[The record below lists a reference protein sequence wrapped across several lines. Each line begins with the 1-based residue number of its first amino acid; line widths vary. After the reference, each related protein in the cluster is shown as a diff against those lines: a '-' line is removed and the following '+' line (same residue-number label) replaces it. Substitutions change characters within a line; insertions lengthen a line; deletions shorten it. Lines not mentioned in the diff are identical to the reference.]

1 MAAQPHTIDRTLE
14 TPVERV
20 DLAIEGMSCASCAA
34 RIEEGLGRVEGV
46 AQAAVN
52 FAAERATV
60 QFDPGRTDV
69 AHLLR
74 AVRDLGYG
82 VATARAVIPIRG
94 MSCASCVNTIE
105 GALRA
110 APGVLAADV
119 NLASERAS
127 VDYLAG
133 VTDVGALRRAI
144 EDVGYEALAPEAGEG
159 PPDRE
164 REARRRE
171 IRTLRRKFL
180 VGAALTLPV
189 LLGTLPHML
198 PPAVAWLHRA
208 LPAAWPAVHGLGNP
222 WLLLAF
228 TTPVQ
233 WWVGWQFHRGFWA
246 MLRHRTA
253 DMNTLVSIGTNAAY
267 LYSVAVTAY
276 PAGLTPAGA
285 APQTYYETAAVLM
298 TLIVLGRW
306 LEARARGRTSEAIK
320 KLMGLQARTA
330 RVLRDGREV
339 DIPVEDVQ
347 VGDRVRVRPGEK
359 VPVDGVILEGQSA
372 LDESMLTG
380 ESLPLEKGPGD
391 PVIGATLNKTGSFT
405 FEARKVGRDTALAQI
420 IRLVEEAQGSKA
432 PIQRL
437 ADRIAGVFVPIVIAV
452 ALVTFA
458 LWLLLGPPP
467 AFLYALSSFVAVLV
481 IACPCALGLATP
493 TAIMVG
499 TGRGAEQGILIKGAE
514 SLEVAHT
521 VTAIVF
527 DKTGTLTAGRPSLTD
542 VVPAGAAAGGAG
554 RDGGAA
560 TGGAGADGG
569 GAREDEVLRLA
580 ASAERGSEHPLGAAI
595 VGEAERRGLALA
607 DPQDFKAV
615 PGHGLRARVEG
626 RDVLLGNPRFM
637 AEAGVDLGGLAAA
650 GEALAAR
657 GRTPIYVA
665 ADGRA
670 LGLLALADTLKPG
683 ARAAVA
689 TLRRLGISV
698 VMLTG
703 DNRRTAE
710 AIAAEAGIETVR
722 AEVLPEH
729 KALEVRRLQGQGHV
743 VAMVGDG
750 INDAPAL
757 AQADVGVAIGT
768 GTDVA
773 MAAADITLVGGDL
786 SGVAAAIQLSKRTIR
801 IVRQNLVWAFAYNV
815 VLIPLAAGV
824 LYPLFGVWIEQM
836 PIYAGA
842 AMAFSSVSVV
852 TNSLRLRRFRAVP
865 AAA

>member
-1 MAAQPHTIDRTLE
+1 MPADVQTVGAKENAALE
-14 TPVERV
+14 RL
-20 DLAIEGMSCASCAA
+20 DLPLQGMSCAACAA
-34 RIEEGLGRVEGV
+34 RIEEGLSRVHGV
-46 AQAAVN
+46 ARAAVN
-52 FAAERATV
+52 LAAERAMV
-60 QFDPGRTDV
+60 QFDPARTGV
-69 AHLLR
+69 EALVR
-74 AVRDLGYG
+74 AVRDLGYD
-82 VATARAVIPIRG
+82 VPAARAVLPIRG
-94 MSCASCVNTIE
+94 ISCASCVNTIE
-105 GALRA
+105 AALRA
-110 APGVLAADV
+110 APGVLAASV
-119 NLASERAS
+119 NFATERAT
-127 VDYLAG
+127 VEYLPG
-133 VTDVGALRRAI
+133 RTDVGALRRA
-144 EDVGYEALAPEAGEG
+144 VNAAGYEALAPETGAA
-159 PPDRE
+159 PPDQE
-164 REARRRE
+164 REARRQE
-171 IRTLRRKFL
+171 IRSLGRKFA
-180 VGAALTLPV
+180 VGALLTLPV

-198 PPAVAWLHRA
+198 PPAAAWLHRVS
-208 LPAAWPAVHGLGNP
+208 PAAGPLLHGLGNS
-222 WLLLAF
+222 WILLAF

-233 WWVGWQFHRGFWA
+233 WWVGWQFHRGLWA
-246 MLRHRTA
+246 SLRHRTA
-253 DMNTLVSIGTNAAY
+253 DMNTLVSAGTGAAY
-267 LYSVAVTAY
+267 LYSLAVTVA
-276 PAGLTPAGA
+276 PRLLTPAGV
-285 APQTYYETAAVLM
+285 APQTYYETAAVLI
-298 TLIVLGRW
+298 TLIILGRW

-339 DIPVEDVQ
+339 DVPVEDVQ

-359 VPVDGVILEGQSA
+359 VPVDGTIIEGRSA

-391 PVIGATLNKTGSFT
+391 PVIGATLNKAGSFT
-405 FEARKVGRDTALAQI
+405 FEARKVGRETALAQI

-437 ADRIAGVFVPIVIAV
+437 ADRIAGVFVPIVMAV

-458 LWLLLGPPP
+458 LWLLWGPRP

-521 VTAIVF
+521 VTAVIF
-527 DKTGTLTAGRPSLTD
+527 DKTGTLTVGRPSVTD
-542 VVPAGAAAGGAG
+542 VVPSAAGGA
-554 RDGGAA
+554 
-560 TGGAGADGG
+560 TGD
-569 GAREDEVLRLA
+569 DVLRLA
-580 ASAERGSEHPLGAAI
+580 ASAERGSEHPLGAAM
-595 VGEAERRGLALA
+595 VAEAGRRGLSLS

-615 PGHGLRARVEG
+615 PGHGLRARVDG
-626 RDVLLGNPRFM
+626 REVLLGNPGLM
-637 AEAGVDLGGLAAA
+637 AEGGVGLEGLGAA

-657 GRTPIYVA
+657 GRTPIYLA
-665 ADGRA
+665 TDGRA
-670 LGLLALADTLKPG
+670 LGLTAVADTLKPG
-683 ARAAVA
+683 ARGAVA
-689 TLRRLGISV
+689 ALRRSGLQV

-710 AIAAEAGIETVR
+710 AIAAEAGIDAVR

-729 KALEVRRLQGQGHV
+729 KVLEVGRLQEQGHV

-786 SGVAAAIQLSKRTIR
+786 AAVAAAIQLSKRTIR
-801 IVRQNLVWAFAYNV
+801 TIRQNLVWAFAYNV
-815 VLIPLAAGV
+815 ILIPLAAGI
-824 LYPLFGVWIEQM
+824 LYPLFGLWIERM

-842 AMAFSSVSVV
+842 AMALSSVSVV
-852 TNSLRLRRFRAVP
+852 SNSLRLRRFRP
-865 AAA
+865 A